1 MQPKHSSLLIGLGS
15 FGRFLISYLQPH
27 FLFHACDRDVDR
39 CSSHLV
45 EGANSLPTD
54 AACVDILILA
64 VPAQHMEGLLRQL
77 APLLTSR
84 STPALVIDVASVK
97 VKPIALMRD
106 LLPPETEII
115 GTHPLFGPQS
125 GKNGIEGLPIAF
137 CPVRASEER
146 IACVRSFLSQ
156 TLKLKVLDVS
166 PEEHDRQ
173 MAYVQGL
180 THLVSRAAAALELPK
195 TELAT
200 VAYRRFAEMSE
211 SLAGDSWELFKTIE
225 NENPFASEVRNQFM
239 KHLNELEQKLKA
251 GE

>member
-1 MQPKHSSLLIGLGS
+1 MNPTFSILGYGA
-15 FGRFLISYLQPH
+15 FGRFV
-27 FLFHACDRDVDR
+27 C
-39 CSSHLV
+39 SHLHARFHV
-45 EGANSLPTD
+45 QVFDIADRAAEAAAANLKYSSFSD
-54 AACVDILILA
+54 AALADIVVLA
-64 VPAQHMEGLLRQL
+64 IPVQRMEHLLRQL
-77 APLLTSR
+77 APLLASR
-84 STPALVIDVASVK
+84 SSLVIDVASVK

-106 LLPPETEII
+106 LLPPETQII

-146 IACVRSFLSQ
+146 IACVRSFLSN
-156 TLKLKVLDVS
+156 TLKLRVLDVS

-180 THLVSRAAAALELPK
+180 THLVSRAAAALELPR

-200 VAYRRFAEMSE
+200 IAYKRFAEMSE

-225 NENPFASEVRNQFM
+225 NENPFASAVRAEFVR
-239 KHLNELEQKLKA
+239 HLTELENKLR
-251 GE
+251 E

>member
-1 MQPKHSSLLIGLGS
+1 MNSISLFGFGA
-15 FGRFLISYLQPH
+15 FGRFMCAHVRSH
-27 FLFHACDRDVDR
+27 FEVRVSDVLDRTSEAREAGVPFIP
-39 CSSHLV
+39 LA
-45 EGANSLPTD
+45 EAANADML
-54 AACVDILILA
+54 AIA
-64 VPAQHMEGLLRQL
+64 VPVQRMEQLLRQL
-77 APLLTSR
+77 APLLAKR
-84 STPALVIDVASVK
+84 SSLVIDVASVK

-146 IACVRSFLSQ
+146 IACVRSFLSD
-156 TLKLKVLDVS
+156 TLKLRVLDVS

-180 THLVSRAAAALELPK
+180 THLVSRAAAALELPR

-200 VAYRRFAEMSE
+200 IAYKRFAEMSE

-225 NENPFASEVRNQFM
+225 NENPFASAVRAEFVR
-239 KHLNELEQKLKA
+239 HLTELENKLR
-251 GE
+251 E

>member
-1 MQPKHSSLLIGLGS
+1 MGGGAMNISVFGFGA
-15 FGRFLISYLQPH
+15 FGRFMTSHVRSH
-27 FLFHACDRDVDR
+27 FKVRACDAVDR
-39 CSSHLV
+39 SAESASADV
-45 EGANSLPTD
+45 TYTSLSD
-54 AACVDILILA
+54 AAHADIIVLA
-64 VPAQHMEGLLRQL
+64 IPVQRMEQLLRQL
-77 APLLTSR
+77 APLLAKR
-84 STPALVIDVASVK
+84 SSLVIDVASVK

-106 LLPPETEII
+106 LLPPQTEII

-156 TLKLKVLDVS
+156 TLKLRVLDVT

-225 NENPFASEVRNQFM
+225 NENPFAAEVRAQFTRQIA
-239 KHLNELEQKLKA
+239 ELEAKLKPS
-251 GE
+251 G

>member
-1 MQPKHSSLLIGLGS
+1 MPASVSILGFGA
-15 FGRFLISYLQPH
+15 FGRFMAAHLAPH
-27 FLFHACDRDVDR
+27 FDLRVCDATDL
-39 CSSHLV
+39 SA
-45 EGANSLPTD
+45 ETKKTGAKWTDLPT
-54 AACVDILILA
+54 AATSDLIVLA
-64 VPAQHMEGLLRQL
+64 IPVQRMEQLLRQL
-77 APLLTSR
+77 APLLAGRNT
-84 STPALVIDVASVK
+84 LVIDVASVK

-125 GKNGIEGLPIAF
+125 GKHGIEGLPIAF
-137 CPVRASEER
+137 CAVRASEER
-146 IACVRSFLSQ
+146 IACVRSFLGD
-156 TLKLKVLDVS
+156 TLKLRVLDVS

-180 THLVSRAAAALELPK
+180 THLVARAAAALELPQ

-225 NENPFASEVRNQFM
+225 NENPFAAEVRRQFAENIA
-239 KHLNELEQKLKA
+239 KIERQLRHP
-251 GE
+251 

>member
-1 MQPKHSSLLIGLGS
+1 MRTSVIGFGA
-15 FGRFLISYLQPH
+15 FGRFMCSHLRAHSEVL
-27 FLFHACDRDVDR
+27 ACDAVDR
-39 CSSHLV
+39 TAEAASTNVKCT
-45 EGANSLPTD
+45 SLSE
-54 AACVDILILA
+54 AAVADIVVLAIPVQRMEQLIK
-64 VPAQHMEGLLRQL
+64 QL
-77 APLLTSR
+77 APLLAMR
-84 STPALVIDVASVK
+84 SSLVIDVASVK

-137 CPVRASEER
+137 CPVRVSEER
-146 IACVRSFLSQ
+146 IACVRSFLSE
-156 TLKLKVLDVS
+156 TLKLRVLDVS

-225 NENPFASEVRNQFM
+225 NENPFAAEVRAQFA
-239 KHLNELEQKLKA
+239 KHLADLESKLKA